1 MICVIQYLD
10 NKNISSIDSVS
21 CLFCMI
27 NKCLELVA
35 EIVLKMA
42 QVVNDGSVREQKSVH
57 DTIKTPQPM
66 IIPARE
72 LVQVLAKVYLTLFLY
87 SFRF

>member
-42 QVVNDGSVREQKSVH
+42 QVIKDGSVRERKSDH
-57 DTIKTPQPM
+57 DSIKKPQPM
-66 IIPARE
+66 VIPARE
-72 LVQVLAKVYLTLFLY
+72 LVQVLAKVILIYC
-87 SFRF
+87 S